1 MTYICCIWCEC
12 FQNVRVQAHTHE
24 VTVCRYPSKS
34 SDSRICI
41 CIAWCWSKKNYPWVL
56 ISTSDILPLEVQE
69 LLTLPEHPGS
79 PSVFSRVRVSLIFCV
94 VFCRSLIVLFLLT
107 ILLFVVSSVYPYDIF
122 RLVLTFCYTR

>member
-1 MTYICCIWCEC
+1 
-12 FQNVRVQAHTHE
+12 
-24 VTVCRYPSKS
+24 
-34 SDSRICI
+34 
-41 CIAWCWSKKNYPWVL
+41 L